1 MTTSSP
7 TERCH
12 ANLLPARRTI
22 ISRDT
27 LRHSGG
33 RLGCVRAAE
42 AAVRV
47 QAVVEGLAVD
57 TQDMGLQ
64 VALLGRAVGAVP
76 ALERL
81 PYCGKEGQRNQTSC
95 LYF

>member
-1 MTTSSP
+1 M
-7 TERCH
+7 
-12 ANLLPARRTI
+12 
-22 ISRDT
+22 
-27 LRHSGG
+27 
-33 RLGCVRAAE
+33 RAAE

-57 TQDMGLQ
+57 TQDMGLK

-81 PYCGKEGQRNQTSC
+81 PSCRKEGQRNQTSC